1 MNSFA
6 SPEPF
11 ASEQLDDMAR
21 AFDRALLIL
30 GELGRDVRTRDLVV
44 RIIINEAK
52 RGERDC
58 NMLCRAVLRRFG
70 KS

>member
-1 MNSFA
+1 
-6 SPEPF
+6 
-11 ASEQLDDMAR
+11 MAR

-52 RGERDC
+52 RGERDS

-70 KS
+70 KSWSSVPGNWPTRCGV